1 MPQLIKNET
10 FADGE
15 LVTALRLN
23 NIIDLATLG
32 TQSIT
37 AQTAVTTFD
46 IQSTDYLLVYDSSA
60 TALRKASIDD
70 IFRSGQSIK
79 ASSIAGVSG
88 SHLIVAIAG
97 GFAFVINGNTNI
109 TGDLV
114 GTGLI
119 QGATAKFGTEL
130 TIPSGTTATR
140 PASPLAGST
149 RFNTDVGAIEVYSGS
164 SWSSQFPVGSVM
176 LFANSSAPSGW
187 AKCNG
192 TAVSRTSGTYSALFA
207 VIGTTYGAG
216 DGVTTFNLPDLRGE
230 FVRGW
235 DDGRGVDTGR
245 AIGSTQQQQL
255 EYHKHIAS
263 NNDCQSYSSVN
274 GVGTGTY
281 NTWCDTNGVVTNN
294 AAALTGDG
302 SHTEQT
308 AKMGQETRPRN
319 VAMMYCIK
327 L

>member
-15 LVTALRLN
+15 LVTGLRLN

-70 IFRSGQSIK
+70 IFRSGQTIK
-79 ASSIAGVSG
+79 VSSISG
-88 SHLIVAIAG
+88 PSGANLTVGIAG

-119 QGATAKFGTEL
+119 QGATGKFTTEL
-130 TIPSGTTATR
+130 TIPSGNTASR
-140 PASPLAGST
+140 PATPLTGNT

-176 LFANSSAPSGW
+176 LFANNSAPSGW

-255 EYHKHIAS
+255 EKHKHISS
-263 NNDCQSYSSVN
+263 NNDCTSYSTIN

-281 NTWCDTNGVVTNN
+281 NAFCDTNGSVTDSN
-294 AAALTGDG
+294 ASLTGDG

-308 AKMGQETRPRN
+308 AKLGTETRPRN
-319 VAMMYCIK
+319 VAMLYCIK